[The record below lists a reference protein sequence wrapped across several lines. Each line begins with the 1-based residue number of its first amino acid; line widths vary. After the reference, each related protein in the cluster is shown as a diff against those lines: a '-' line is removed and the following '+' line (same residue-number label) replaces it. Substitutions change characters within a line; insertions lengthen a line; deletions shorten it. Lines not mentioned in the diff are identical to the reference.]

1 MCQRDFL
8 LEGMLPS
15 NNTAEDLTQDE
26 MLRLEKLEI
35 HGFKSFY
42 DPAQLTFPAAL
53 TAVVGPNGC
62 GKSNIC
68 DAIIWVLGEN
78 RASHIRGETMED
90 VIFQGSALRRPLS
103 MGEVTLTLKTDNGH
117 PAADDGRITLNRRVF
132 RTGESE
138 FRMNGRRVR
147 MKDISDILMDTGLG
161 IRNYSVM
168 EQGKI
173 DLILSNKPQDRR
185 RLIEE
190 AAGITKYKTKRRAA
204 EMKLEETQANLLRI
218 DDTLAEVTRNLNSL
232 KRQAGKARRHR
243 ELSEQLST
251 AKRALYKGRLVA
263 AQSEQKTAE
272 EGVSGAQTN
281 EGTLA
286 ERLAHAEGTLD
297 EHRTRLA
304 ARTTRAA
311 NVREEMAALN
321 GEVERLRSFLQQS
334 EINIS
339 DLSQRIDNAR
349 GQIAE
354 LEAEAAQQQALLHQ
368 QHDALE
374 SARIE
379 RNRVRDIADQ
389 LEHQRQEKSDEVRT
403 HEKSLSDARETLMQT
418 IAKISEARNQVHQ
431 IEVAVEKCEFY
442 LGKLQE
448 AARRATDSRDF
459 AKMTLS
465 EQEVAL
471 RAAEQALVDAQHR
484 AQNAV
489 AHRDELTERRDAM
502 RESLA
507 SARDRVSQT
516 TYKIDSL
523 RTLLTSLESQDEEV
537 RSAIL
542 EVIPNA
548 SAAAEAVRAA
558 EGYEAALDTLLREV
572 SKAVVVD
579 NGQTA
584 FDAVAR
590 LRQRGA
596 GRGAFVVLDYQQTGE
611 GSRRGDAAFAVV
623 GEGAVADAVRHAMP
637 EAYIVGDLQQAL
649 ERAKDRPSATFVTL
663 EGDIVRGPLVIGGKT
678 EGATPGVFSLK
689 RQLSDLQSLLGTE
702 ETRATGIAAELQA
715 VEEELHAA
723 DDARIIAEER
733 ARNAET
739 DLHDRRSDRERAGVE
754 LDRFERDLA
763 VASEEQTL
771 YVEEKDQLVARRTA
785 AIADLQ
791 WLETRE
797 RETHD
802 EIRRHEDALATAR
815 TEFEQITDIASKGR
829 VDVEA
834 ATGNVTAVQ
843 REFDNLSRV
852 VISLTS
858 RGTQLQMEIDA
869 LIQKRQET
877 TAAADDS
884 RRQLEDAAAKLQELT
899 ETRTA
904 LEMEVTDLERH
915 VLELQ
920 TASTQSR
927 EQWNGAKDALFEA
940 ERRLDR
946 ARSAFEL
953 LREQIA
959 LDLHAGVDTLAD
971 IDAPADEQARADLES
986 EVARLLEHLERVGP
1000 VNVLAI
1006 EESQELEE
1014 RETLLRTQRDDLV
1027 QAIES
1032 LRATIRK
1039 VNMTS
1044 RDLFREAFASVNHSF
1059 GEIFA
1064 SLFGGGTARM
1074 QLLDEE
1080 DMLESGIELI
1090 AQPPGKRNQSI
1101 ALLSGGERALTALA
1115 LLFAIF
1121 RYKPSPFCILD
1132 EVDAPLDEVNNE
1144 RFVRLV
1150 RDMAHETQFI
1160 VITHSRRTMEAAD
1173 VLYGVTMEEAGCS
1186 RLVSVNFAEIEA

>member
-1 MCQRDFL
+1 
-8 LEGMLPS
+8 
-15 NNTAEDLTQDE
+15 

-42 DPAQLTFPAAL
+42 DPAHLTFPAAL

-90 VIFQGSALRRPLS
+90 VIFQGSARRRPLS

-117 PAADDGRITLNRRVF
+117 PAADDGRITLHRRVF

-138 FRMNGRRVR
+138 FRLNGRRVR

-204 EMKLEETQANLLRI
+204 ELKLEETQANLLRI

-251 AKRALYKGRLVA
+251 AKRSLYKGRLVA
-263 AQSEQKTAE
+263 AETEQRSADD
-272 EGVSGAQTN
+272 GVSHAQA
-281 EGTLA
+281 A
-286 ERLAHAEGTLD
+286 ERREAEQLSFAEGTLD
-297 EHRTRLA
+297 EHRTLLST
-304 ARTTRAA
+304 RTTFAS

-334 EINIS
+334 QIQTA
-339 DLSQRIDNAR
+339 DLMQRIESAHA
-349 GQIAE
+349 QVAE
-354 LEAEAAQQQALLHQ
+354 LEGESAEQQTLLDQQAG
-368 QHDALE
+368 ALE
-374 SARIE
+374 TARAE
-379 RNRVRDIADQ
+379 RNRLRDIADQ
-389 LEHQRQEKSDEVRT
+389 LEHQRQEKSDQVRT
-403 HEKSLSDARETLMQT
+403 HEKALADARETLMRT
-418 IAKISEARNQVHQ
+418 IARSAEARNQVHQ
-431 IEVAVEKCEFY
+431 IEVAVEKCQFY
-442 LGKLQE
+442 LGKLHE
-448 AARRATDSRDF
+448 AARRASESRDF
-459 AKMTLS
+459 ARMTLS
-465 EQEVAL
+465 EQEASL
-471 RAAEQALVDAQHR
+471 RAAEQTLVEAQHR
-484 AQNAV
+484 ARDA
-489 AHRDELTERRDAM
+489 AARRDELTAQRDAM
-502 RESLA
+502 RESLS

-523 RTLLTSLESQDEEV
+523 RTLLTSLESQEEEV
-537 RSAIL
+537 RRAIL
-542 EVIPNA
+542 ELIPNA
-548 SAAAEAVRAA
+548 TAAAEAVRAA
-558 EGYEAALDTLLREV
+558 EGFEAALDALLREV
-572 SKAVVVD
+572 SKAIVVD
-579 NGQTA
+579 DRRTA
-584 FDAVAR
+584 SAAVAR

-596 GRGAFVVLDYQQTGE
+596 GRGAFITLDYQRGGE
-611 GSRRGDAAFAVV
+611 GSRRGDASNAVL
-623 GEGAVADAVRHAMP
+623 GEGPVADAVRQAIP

-649 ERAKDRPSATFVTL
+649 ERARERPNATFVTL
-663 EGDIVRGPLVIGGKT
+663 DGDIVRGPLVIGGKT

-689 RQLSDLQSLLGTE
+689 RQLSDLQALLGSE
-702 ETRATGIAAELQA
+702 ETRATGITAELQTL
-715 VEEELHAA
+715 EEELHAA
-723 DDARIIAEER
+723 DDARILAEER
-733 ARNAET
+733 MRVAET
-739 DLHDRRSDRERAGVE
+739 DLHDRRNDRERAGVE
-754 LDRFERDLA
+754 LDRFERDLQ
-763 VASEEQTL
+763 VASDERTL
-771 YVEEKDQLVARRTA
+771 YVEEKEQLVARRNA
-785 AIADLQ
+785 AVEDLQ
-791 WLETRE
+791 RLEGRE
-797 RETHD
+797 RHTHD
-802 EIRRHEDALATAR
+802 EIRRSEDQLTTAR
-815 TEFEQITDIASKGR
+815 AAFEQITDVASKAR

-852 VISLTS
+852 VVTLAS
-858 RGTQLQMEIDA
+858 RRTQLQNDIDA
-869 LIQKRQET
+869 LSRKQQD
-877 TAAADDS
+877 TAGAADEA
-884 RRQLEDAAAKLQELT
+884 RIQLDQSSVKLQELAA
-899 ETRTA
+899 TRAA
-904 LEMEVTDLERH
+904 LETEVADLERR
-915 VLELQ
+915 VQELQ
-920 TASTQSR
+920 GAGAQSR
-927 EQWNGAKDALFEA
+927 QQWNAAKDALFEA
-940 ERRLDR
+940 ERRRDR

-959 LDLHAGVDTLAD
+959 LDLHAGVDALAEVEAPSD
-971 IDAPADEQARADLES
+971 DDARTALDA
-986 EVARLLEHLERVGP
+986 EVARLMERLEQVGP

-1006 EESQELEE
+1006 EESQELEQ
-1014 RETLLRTQRDDLV
+1014 RESFLRTQRDDLV

-1032 LRATIRK
+1032 LRGTIRK
-1039 VNMTS
+1039 INMTS
-1044 RDLFREAFASVNHSF
+1044 RDLFRDAFAGVNQAF

-1090 AQPPGKRNQSI
+1090 AQPPGKKTQSI

-1132 EVDAPLDEVNNE
+1132 EVDAPLDEINND

-1150 RDMAHETQFI
+1150 RDMSRDTQFI